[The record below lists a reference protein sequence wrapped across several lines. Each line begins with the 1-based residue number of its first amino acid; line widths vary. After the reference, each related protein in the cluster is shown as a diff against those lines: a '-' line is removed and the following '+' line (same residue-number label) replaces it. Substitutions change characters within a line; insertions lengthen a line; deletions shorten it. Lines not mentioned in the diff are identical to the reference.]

1 MKNKGLYII
10 LFSLMS
16 LISACDLFTENEFE
30 KLYPNEYN
38 SSDEMT
44 GKWIL
49 ALSPFGPI
57 DDYKEYDI
65 RNIDDSNSFDKEYF
79 IGVEMENGRIVDGS
93 ICNIYRLDS
102 SLIFQGTIK
111 QFNHEGEVNDPLSF
125 LLQTSSSPGI
135 DKSRN
140 EVLYYKLVGNICK
153 FKKDGTKESCF
164 ELDSIYS
171 SIGSV
176 ASIYKSV
183 KNYSQS
189 TLDLY
194 NTGVQTNYFD
204 SLKTHM
210 GLLGRTKN
218 SEYLNGV
225 IEIINSIGS
234 QQRST
239 YSSQENGSNNSPS
252 SSSKKFNIVVE
263 YTPSNNNEYPEGVTV
278 ANCQWCSETFGYVGD
293 FAAMSFDFA
302 KYRHLNLGGFRIT
315 ENRYGCRV
323 ETGTTYC
330 SKRCASKACDA
341 DFR

>member
-1 MKNKGLYII
+1 
-10 LFSLMS
+10 MS

-57 DDYKEYDI
+57 DEYKEYDI

-79 IGVEMENGRIVDGS
+79 IGVDMENGRIVDGS

-204 SLKTHM
+204 SLQTHM

-218 SEYLNGV
+218 SEYLNDI

-239 YSSQENGSNNSPS
+239 YSSQENGSNS
-252 SSSKKFNIVVE
+252 
-263 YTPSNNNEYPEGVTV
+263 SNNSGGKYNIEVEVKEQPSEDHVSYKNCEWCGRTFSYLSDWDAMYFVTKPFSAPRV
-278 ANCQWCSETFGYVGD
+278 DGGYQ
-293 FAAMSFDFA
+293 
-302 KYRHLNLGGFRIT
+302 YRK
-315 ENRYGCRV
+315 NRYGECQISSY
-323 ETGTTYC
+323 GDYC
-330 SKRCASKACDA
+330 TRKCASEACDA
-341 DFR
+341 DFN